1 LTIDRE
7 RLKKIVEQELKKL
20 RMEVNPAHNED
31 GTFAKKGSGK
41 TYSLTKNALDDVAD
55 DTELEVPARGSITSK
70 GKVSSKFGMNSGSP
84 DKQCGRLTI
93 DGDGKKKTRSCK
105 DYPKNYWGEELELKE
120 KESTEGRKKQ
130 KKETEKRNRFKNRN
144 DLVPRSEDSPSIRR
158 DKLFGDAEL
167 YSLARGIAEEL
178 ADDEDERGFPRWNE
192 QGKLVSSVELDEML
206 ENHDLIYIK
215 ELIKKNVA
223 SALKQTRAQAQ
234 KQGVGCSWASIM
246 RALADIERAQNPPKK

>member
-1 LTIDRE
+1 MEKRKPALVRTTPRTTGV
-7 RLKKIVEQELKKL
+7 RSWSWTRRKALK
-20 RMEVNPAHNED
+20 
-31 GTFAKKGSGK
+31 
-41 TYSLTKNALDDVAD
+41 
-55 DTELEVPARGSITSK
+55 
-70 GKVSSKFGMNSGSP
+70 
-84 DKQCGRLTI
+84 
-93 DGDGKKKTRSCK
+93 DGKSRRKRLRS
-105 DYPKNYWGEELELKE
+105 
-120 KESTEGRKKQ
+120 
-130 KKETEKRNRFKNRN
+130 NRFKNRN

-192 QGKLVSSVELDEML
+192 QGKLVSSVELDETL